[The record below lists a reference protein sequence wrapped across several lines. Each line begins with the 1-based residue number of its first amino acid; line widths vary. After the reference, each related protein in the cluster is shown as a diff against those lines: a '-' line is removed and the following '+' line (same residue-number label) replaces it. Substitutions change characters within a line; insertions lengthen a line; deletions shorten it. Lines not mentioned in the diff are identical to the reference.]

1 VKTFKYILVSILSVN
16 ILVWLITYFL
26 NVNLFTILQ
35 IQSLAIEEPR
45 YKLNANTSNVKGN
58 LAIEEPR
65 YKLNSNTSNIQEEV
79 FEGVNFYLFDS
90 ECKRYGP
97 FDFQEVFYEM
107 ANGLS
112 IKCEKEIPN
121 ENEILI
127 NLHERR
133 EGGKATVKSNISNL
147 IYSFPG
153 FEGDEETNTRIQL
166 AIYQLPQPLRKILT
180 TEVQVLNGCHPYGEA
195 LFNRCVYGVFDPVGY
210 GADGKYGNEWDMT
223 IWISDRGIESGNLN
237 DILIHEAAH
246 AYSYLVLRGCAVSG
260 GSSFRELAHK
270 RYGDE
275 ENLADVFVLYYGG
288 KWTNYYKRDNIPIG
302 DRSWMKNMID
312 YCDLY
317 QEALATLSS

>member
-1 VKTFKYILVSILSVN
+1 MKTFKYILVAILSVN
-16 ILVWLITYFL
+16 IFVWLITYFL
-26 NVNLFTILQ
+26 NINLFTILQ
-35 IQSLAIEEPR
+35 IQ
-45 YKLNANTSNVKGN
+45 TSN

-65 YKLNSNTSNIQEEV
+65 YKLNSDMQEDV
-79 FEGVNFYLFDS
+79 FDRVTFYLFDS

-97 FDFQEVFYEM
+97 FGFQEVFQEM

-112 IKCEKEIPN
+112 LECEKKIPN

-133 EGGKATVKSNISNL
+133 EAEKATAKSNVTNL

-166 AIYQLPQPLRKILT
+166 AIYQLPEPLRKILT

-223 IWISDRGIESGNLN
+223 IWISDRGIESGRLK
-237 DILIHEAAH
+237 DILIHEACEDVLFQMD
-246 AYSYLVLRGCAVSG
+246 LVLES
-260 GSSFRELAHK
+260 
-270 RYGDE
+270 
-275 ENLADVFVLYYGG
+275 
-288 KWTNYYKRDNIPIG
+288 
-302 DRSWMKNMID
+302 
-312 YCDLY
+312 
-317 QEALATLSS
+317 

>member
-1 VKTFKYILVSILSVN
+1 MKTFKYILVAILSVN
-16 ILVWLITYFL
+16 IFVWLITYFL
-26 NVNLFTILQ
+26 NINLFTILQ
-35 IQSLAIEEPR
+35 IQTSNLAIEEPR
-45 YKLNANTSNVKGN
+45 YKLNANSSNVKGN
-58 LAIEEPR
+58 FAIEEPR
-65 YKLNSNTSNIQEEV
+65 YKLNSNMQEDV
-79 FEGVNFYLFDS
+79 FDRVTFYLFDS

-97 FDFQEVFYEM
+97 FGFQEVFQEM

-112 IKCEKEIPN
+112 LECEKKIPN

-133 EGGKATVKSNISNL
+133 EAEKATAKSNVTNL

-166 AIYQLPQPLRKILT
+166 AIYQLPEPLRKILT
-180 TEVQVLNGCHPYGEA
+180 SEVQVLNGCHPYGEA

-223 IWISDRGIESGNLN
+223 IWISDRGIESGRLK

-246 AYSYLVLRGCAVSG
+246 AYSYLVLRGCVVPD

-275 ENLADVFVLYYGG
+275 EHLADVFVLYYGG
-288 KWTNYYKRDNIPIG
+288 KWTNYDGRENIPIR
-302 DRSWMKNMID
+302 DRSWMSNMID
-312 YCDLY
+312 YCNLY
-317 QEALATLSS
+317 EEALATLSS